1 MYMQKQSW
9 QEQCFCSYIEY
20 TKCYGVRP
28 PLQIKGQLFAT
39 DDFYVFYEGY
49 LVYFHA
55 LSF

>member
-49 LVYFHA
+49 LVDFHA